1 MPKIRP
7 VEIFLIQFIIY
18 CILWL
23 WDDYVAS
30 LLTLVFTAIF
40 IFLFIISVLAEL
52 IEPSKV
58 PRWYYYFMGI
68 SVLAPIM
75 AALVFVLF
83 MGVDFEWLSL

>member
-23 WDDYVAS
+23 LDDYVAS

-68 SVLAPIM
+68 SVLAPII

-83 MGVDFEWLSL
+83 MGVDFEWMSL

>member
-68 SVLAPIM
+68 SVLAPII

-83 MGVDFEWLSL
+83 MGVDFEWMSL